1 MSDNIKGYTP
11 TTDEVRDGFRGNPK
25 KYDEAGTPVERMG
38 ENYAVLNDMA
48 FNRWLA
54 AHDAQIRADALNGLK
69 PDDGGWYPNDGAV
82 VVNGKLY
89 FEADYMLTR
98 EDIQRIR
105 ADTWDEG
112 FTEGRD
118 LAVSGQ
124 PMTRNNPYREQKQ

>member
-54 AHDAQIRADALNGLK
+54 AHDAEVRDKALTLTDDELAIAEGAYESYIMEYEGDGL
-69 PDDGGWYPNDGAV
+69 GAMSIAL
-82 VVNGKLY
+82 K
-89 FEADYMLTR
+89 
-98 EDIQRIR
+98 
-105 ADTWDEG
+105 
-112 FTEGRD
+112 
-118 LAVSGQ
+118 AVAEN
-124 PMTRNNPYREQKQ
+124 RRKQ